1 MAVKTIYLVFCCIFI
16 LTNSAVAENHGK
28 IALVMKALSNPF
40 FLKMESGAKEY
51 AVKNNIPFE
60 VFGVE
65 RETEIER
72 QIGIVDN
79 LISRGY
85 GAIVIAPADSKKL
98 VPVCKKALEQGIV
111 IINIDNPFHKETL
124 KIHNISIPFVGSS
137 NYNGASMV
145 GNYIKQ
151 KLNGKG
157 KVVVIE
163 GIQGVENADLRKK
176 GFIDAVTSNSE
187 IKIVASESANWH
199 TDEAFSLTARILQEH
214 GKIDAIFCANDNMA
228 LGAVQFF
235 DMFGIAGQV
244 LVGGYDN
251 IEEVRNEM
259 FNKRIHVTIEQHPE
273 LMGQFGVKLAA
284 RAVAGEKI
292 SDFTSTPLDLITYE
306 SFDKTIALSISY
318 MKNSF
323 FTSITNGAKRAAE
336 LFGVKLA
343 ISDADNDDAKQLF
356 DIQKFIQKKVDLI
369 IINPTNAETV
379 SPAIKFASA
388 AGIKI
393 ITVDRKSLMDDIVIS
408 HIASDNIAGGRIAGE
423 FIAEQLGGRGNVLE
437 LEGIPGTSVTYKRGM
452 GFNEAL
458 KKYPEIKITAREVA
472 YFDYNKAKKTV
483 IRLLKQGLSFDAV
496 FAHNDNMIL
505 GAIEAFEKSAKKKSF
520 VSVGFDAIPKAL
532 QALSQKRLTATIA
545 QKPESMGWLAVKNA
559 VSTFRGKNL
568 PSVILV
574 DLKLIK

>member
-323 FTSITNGAKRAAE
+323 FASITNGAKRAAE